1 MLWVDIYSYTQCII
15 HRQGTEQV
23 CTNNQSSVH
32 QFLILI
38 NTIPA
43 NTHHRG
49 SFRTPL
55 IQSGW
60 CNCTSRR
67 IANEVESFH
76 IEENDLSKHVLGVI
90 SNQNSGSIWKP
101 VAFHQT
107 WLHGY
112 LGWNIVNFQRPF
124 SFANLSN
131 ARLAHSK
138 KTTEPSLVGF
148 WIRSQGAWC

>member
-1 MLWVDIYSYTQCII
+1 MSQYVFSCMNWIETVSQHRLSHLTSLWSLWETQYTMHNAPHIMKYTRWSKCLFKGFAHWYWVEIFMLWVDIYSYTQCII

-60 CNCTSRR
+60 CNCTPRCGSSNRKLWR
-67 IANEVESFH
+67 QWECG
-76 IEENDLSKHVLGVI
+76 LSMCSV
-90 SNQNSGSIWKP
+90 
-101 VAFHQT
+101 
-107 WLHGY
+107 
-112 LGWNIVNFQRPF
+112 
-124 SFANLSN
+124 
-131 ARLAHSK
+131 
-138 KTTEPSLVGF
+138 
-148 WIRSQGAWC
+148 

>member
-90 SNQNSGSIWKP
+90 SNQNSGSNWKP

-107 WLHGY
+107 WLHGS

-131 ARLAHSK
+131 ARLAYSK
-138 KTTEPSLVGF
+138 KTTEPSLVGS
-148 WIRSQGAWC
+148 WINL